1 MIRSKNLLAK
11 VNKKVNL
18 TLLIKQ
24 VDVMKKKTGFL
35 LMVVSLLLV
44 EVPLETMAASTTE
57 STEMTAIGR
66 KRKGYKQKR
75 GGLFNTGLFRKKNPC
90 GCPNH

>member
-1 MIRSKNLLAK
+1 
-11 VNKKVNL
+11 
-18 TLLIKQ
+18 
-24 VDVMKKKTGFL
+24 MKKKTGFL
-35 LMVVSLLLV
+35 LIAASLFLV
-44 EVPLETMAASTTE
+44 EIPLETMASATTS
-57 STEMTAIGR
+57 STEATAIGR

>member
-1 MIRSKNLLAK
+1 M
-11 VNKKVNL
+11 KKTNVI
-18 TLLIKQ
+18 LLIAA
-24 VDVMKKKTGFL
+24 
-35 LMVVSLLLV
+35 SLLIA
-44 EVPLETMAASTTE
+44 EIPLETMAAAETKTTE
-57 STEMTAIGR
+57 TAAIGR